1 MNSQPDHSSK
11 APTANL
17 LRISMF
23 LAGLSG
29 ATGVVCLALSAH
41 SSASPLLETA
51 AQVLL
56 FHAPVYLGLGLLAQ
70 VRRVLLLPIALLLLT
85 SGLCLFCGDL
95 LLRSFADVRLF
106 PMAAPTGGF
115 LLILSW
121 LSVALG
127 ALRVRPK

>member
-1 MNSQPDHSSK
+1 MTTQPDLSSK

-17 LRISMF
+17 LRICLF

-29 ATGVVCLALSAH
+29 ATGVACLALSAH

-56 FHAPVYLGLGLLAQ
+56 FHAPVYLGFGVLAQ
-70 VRRVLLLPIALLLLT
+70 VRSVLLLRFALLLLT

-95 LLRSFADVRLF
+95 LLRSFANQRLF